1 MRFFI
6 VILCILSFLFAN
18 SCGKD
23 RQIEIG
29 KEMLRSGRF
38 MEAQTHF
45 ENIIR
50 IQPQNARAHYQ
61 LGRVYYA
68 LEQYQKAVEQYKQAL
83 NIQPQNP
90 EIQIAMGEALLFG
103 EQNMEALR
111 MFLQAL
117 QPSGPPPQ
125 PPRKQGGKERRIKNQ
140 YVLKIAG
147 LVGDAFHVSQLTQID
162 KDNCLPSFSPDGRY
176 IAFTSYR
183 DEDGEIYIM
192 NADGAEQKRLTIHPQ
207 KNDYS
212 ASFSADGKK
221 ILFASSDD
229 RLSQANVTLQS
240 DGSSARSELFYL
252 LDLNGNQMTPLMN
265 NASPIGNPV
274 FSPDGGQIAFEANAG
289 GNLDIYLM
297 DTDGK
302 NRRRIT
308 TEPADDGQPA
318 FSPDGKYIA
327 FVSRRDDNYELYM
340 MDVDGSNQRRLTYT
354 SVDEYDPAFSSDGK
368 KLAYVS
374 ARGHDL
380 ELMLLDLKTKES
392 LQLTK
397 TPGANINPAFSLNGK
412 LAFASDRTDYLEIYL
427 MDLRRPMSQTELIT
441 NIRKMIYRES
451 DE

>member
-1 MRFFI
+1 
-6 VILCILSFLFAN
+6 V
-18 SCGKD
+18 
-23 RQIEIG
+23 
-29 KEMLRSGRF
+29 
-38 MEAQTHF
+38 
-45 ENIIR
+45 
-50 IQPQNARAHYQ
+50 
-61 LGRVYYA
+61 
-68 LEQYQKAVEQYKQAL
+68 
-83 NIQPQNP
+83 
-90 EIQIAMGEALLFG
+90 
-103 EQNMEALR
+103 
-111 MFLQAL
+111 L
-117 QPSGPPPQ
+117 QPS
-125 PPRKQGGKERRIKNQ
+125 GKERRIKNQ

-147 LVGDAFHVSQLTQID
+147 LVGDAFQVSQLTQID
-162 KDNCLPSFSPDGRY
+162 RDNCLPSFSSDGRY

-192 NADGAEQKRLTIHPQ
+192 NADGAEQRRLTIHPQ
-207 KNDYS
+207 KNDYG

-252 LDLNGNQMTPLMN
+252 IDINGTTPLPPLSPLIKGGRGVVKGKMTPLMN

-274 FSPDGGQIAFEANAG
+274 FSPDGSQIAFEANAG

-340 MDVDGSNQRRLTYT
+340 MGVDGSNQRRLTYT
-354 SVDEYDPAFSSDGK
+354 PVDEYDPAFSPDGK

-380 ELMLLDLKTKES
+380 ELMLLDLKTRES

-397 TPGANINPAFSLNGK
+397 TPGANINPAFSPDGK

-427 MDLRRPMSQTELIT
+427 MDLHRHKSQTELIT
-441 NIRKMIYRES
+441 EIKKMIYKGSGE
-451 DE
+451 